1 MEIIELIPYGEE
13 NAVKRKWLVRRCIE
27 KGLVDADSKD
37 PDREMRKLIHK
48 AREKYVILNRKGG
61 VSTENHRIRTSAAYR
76 NWRTEVLSRDKY
88 ICQRCGKEGGKLNVH
103 HIKSFC
109 ANKELRTSIDNGIT
123 LCEECH
129 REVHKHAR

>member
-48 AREKYVILNRKGG
+48 AREKYVILKQCEIEFQDRETGQTNFFDLIDGG
-61 VSTENHRIRTSAAYR
+61 
-76 NWRTEVLSRDKY
+76 D
-88 ICQRCGKEGGKLNVH
+88 
-103 HIKSFC
+103 
-109 ANKELRTSIDNGIT
+109 
-123 LCEECH
+123 
-129 REVHKHAR
+129 

>member
-48 AREKYVILNRKGG
+48 AREKYVILNAKRYCRQEENRERSLKKSRKPVLRFLKQCEIEFQDRETGQTNFFDLIDGG
-61 VSTENHRIRTSAAYR
+61 
-76 NWRTEVLSRDKY
+76 D
-88 ICQRCGKEGGKLNVH
+88 
-103 HIKSFC
+103 
-109 ANKELRTSIDNGIT
+109 
-123 LCEECH
+123 
-129 REVHKHAR
+129 

>member
-48 AREKYVILNRKGG
+48 AREKYVILNNSDSRGYYRPNLNAKRYCRQEENRERSLKKSRKPVLRFLKQCEIEFQDRETGQTNFFDLIDGG
-61 VSTENHRIRTSAAYR
+61 
-76 NWRTEVLSRDKY
+76 D
-88 ICQRCGKEGGKLNVH
+88 
-103 HIKSFC
+103 
-109 ANKELRTSIDNGIT
+109 
-123 LCEECH
+123 
-129 REVHKHAR
+129 